1 MTNKIVKC
9 IYEFILHL
17 NILIMV
23 SYLDVFTSEDNVS
36 FEVSILAA
44 NINSNTHSRFDM
56 RINQLKSAFMYFDQK
71 WYVYFRISLLQRNRI
86 QIPGKYANLIII
98 KCEKNLRCH
107 Y

>member
-23 SYLDVFTSEDNVS
+23 SYLDVFTSEDNVL
-36 FEVSILAA
+36 FEVSILTA

-56 RINQLKSAFMYFDQK
+56 RINQLKPAFMYFDQK
-71 WYVYFRISLLQRNRI
+71 WYVYFRISLLQKNRI